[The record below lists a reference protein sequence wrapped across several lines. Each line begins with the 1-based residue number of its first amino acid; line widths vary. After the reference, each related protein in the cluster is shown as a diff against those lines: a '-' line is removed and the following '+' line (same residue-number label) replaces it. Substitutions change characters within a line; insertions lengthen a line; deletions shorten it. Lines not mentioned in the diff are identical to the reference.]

1 MNDIIANNA
10 PRMVSVKDFR
20 IDADYASWLSEIK
33 RRYISAQIKASI
45 KINTEK
51 LRFNWSVGRDLVM
64 RKAEERWGSGVVEQ
78 LSFDLREAFPQ
89 EKGFSSRNMWRMKQ
103 WYLYF
108 STTEANEKLSRLVA
122 ELQNVESSYLINVP
136 QPVAHLNG
144 ESCFPIVLGMI
155 PWGHQTDIVS
165 KCKSVDEAVFYLREC
180 ILGGW
185 SRQTLDN
192 SLNANLYKSHGKA
205 ISNFSAYLPEAQSRM
220 AQEITKD
227 NYDFGFITVPVNYKE
242 EQLENALEQ
251 NITRFL
257 LELGTGF
264 AFVGRQKELIVGNRT
279 RRIDM
284 LFYHIRLKAYVV
296 VELKVKPFDPEYAG
310 KLNYY
315 VNAVDELLKGP
326 DDNPTIGLLICSD
339 KDETDVR
346 WAFKGIQTPMGVAS
360 YDNVQ
365 IDTSNLLPSA
375 EELQARVR
383 LVEKELNKNSISGR

>member
-1 MNDIIANNA
+1 MDDIASNNE
-10 PRMVSVKDFR
+10 PHIVSVKDFR
-20 IDADYASWLSEIK
+20 IDSDYAAWLSEIK

-78 LSFDLREAFPQ
+78 LSLDLREAFPQ

-108 STTEANEKLSRLVA
+108 STSEANEKLPRLVA
-122 ELQNVESSYLINVP
+122 ELQNSESSYLINVP
-136 QPVAHLNG
+136 QSMADLND
-144 ESCFPIVLGMI
+144 EQCFPIVLGMI
-155 PWGHQTDIVS
+155 PWGHQTDVVT
-165 KCKSVDEAVFYLREC
+165 KCKSVDEAIFYLREC

-192 SLNANLYKSHGKA
+192 SLKANLYKSRGKA
-205 ISNFSAYLPEAQSRM
+205 ISNFPEYLPEAQSRL

-242 EQLENALEQ
+242 DQLEAALEQ

-264 AFVGRQKELIVGNRT
+264 AFVGRQKELIVGKRT

-284 LFYHIRLKAYVV
+284 LFYHIRLKAYIV
-296 VELKVKPFDPEYAG
+296 VELKVKPFDPEFAG

-339 KDETDVR
+339 KNDTEVR

-365 IDTSNLLPSA
+365 IASSNLLPSA

-383 LVEKELNKNSISGR
+383 LVEEQLNNNPTKD

>member
-1 MNDIIANNA
+1 MDDIASNNE
-10 PRMVSVKDFR
+10 PHIVSVKDFR
-20 IDADYASWLSEIK
+20 IDSDYAAWLSEIK

-78 LSFDLREAFPQ
+78 LSLDLREAFPQ

-108 STTEANEKLSRLVA
+108 STSEANEKLPRLVA
-122 ELQNVESSYLINVP
+122 ELQNYESSYLINVP
-136 QPVAHLNG
+136 QSMADLND
-144 ESCFPIVLGMI
+144 EQCFPIVLGMI
-155 PWGHQTDIVS
+155 PWGHQTDVVT
-165 KCKSVDEAVFYLREC
+165 KCKSVDEAIFYLREC

-192 SLNANLYKSHGKA
+192 SLKANLYKSRGKA
-205 ISNFSAYLPEAQSRM
+205 ISNFPEYLPEAQSRL

-242 EQLENALEQ
+242 DQLEAALEQ

-264 AFVGRQKELIVGNRT
+264 AFVGRQKELIVGKRT

-284 LFYHIRLKAYVV
+284 LFYHIRLKAYIV
-296 VELKVKPFDPEYAG
+296 VELKVKPFDPEFAG

-339 KDETDVR
+339 KNDTEVR

-365 IDTSNLLPSA
+365 IAPSNLLPSA

-383 LVEKELNKNSISGR
+383 LVEEQLYNNPTKD

>member
-1 MNDIIANNA
+1 MDDIASNNE
-10 PRMVSVKDFR
+10 PHIVSVKDFR
-20 IDADYASWLSEIK
+20 IDSDYAAWLSEIK

-78 LSFDLREAFPQ
+78 FSLDLREAFPQ

-108 STTEANEKLSRLVA
+108 STSEANEKLPRLVA
-122 ELQNVESSYLINVP
+122 ELQNSESSYLINVP
-136 QPVAHLNG
+136 QSMADLND
-144 ESCFPIVLGMI
+144 EQCFPIVLGMI
-155 PWGHQTDIVS
+155 PWGHQTDVVT
-165 KCKSVDEAVFYLREC
+165 KCKSVDEAIFYLREC

-192 SLNANLYKSHGKA
+192 SLKANLYKSRGKA
-205 ISNFSAYLPEAQSRM
+205 ISNFPEYLPEAQSRL

-242 EQLENALEQ
+242 DQLEAALEQ

-264 AFVGRQKELIVGNRT
+264 AFVGRQKELIVGKRT
-279 RRIDM
+279 RRIDI
-284 LFYHIRLKAYVV
+284 LFYHIRLKAYIV
-296 VELKVKPFDPEYAG
+296 VELKVKPFDPEFAG

-339 KDETDVR
+339 KNDTEVR

-365 IDTSNLLPSA
+365 IAPSNLLPSA

-383 LVEKELNKNSISGR
+383 LVEEQLNNNPTKD

>member
-1 MNDIIANNA
+1 MDDIASNNE
-10 PRMVSVKDFR
+10 PHIVSVKDFR
-20 IDADYASWLSEIK
+20 IDSDYAAWLSEIK

-78 LSFDLREAFPQ
+78 LSLDLREAFPQ

-108 STTEANEKLSRLVA
+108 STSEANEKLPRLVA
-122 ELQNVESSYLINVP
+122 ELQNSESSYLINVP
-136 QPVAHLNG
+136 QSMADLND
-144 ESCFPIVLGMI
+144 EQCFPIVLGMI
-155 PWGHQTDIVS
+155 PWGHQTDVVT
-165 KCKSVDEAVFYLREC
+165 KCKSVDEAIFYLREC

-192 SLNANLYKSHGKA
+192 SLKANLYKSRGKA
-205 ISNFSAYLPEAQSRM
+205 ISNFPEYLPEAQSRL

-242 EQLENALEQ
+242 DQLEAALEQ

-264 AFVGRQKELIVGNRT
+264 AFVGRQKELIVGKRT

-284 LFYHIRLKAYVV
+284 LFYHIRLKAYIV
-296 VELKVKPFDPEYAG
+296 VELKVKPFDPEFAG

-339 KDETDVR
+339 KNDTEVR

-360 YDNVQ
+360 YDNLQ
-365 IDTSNLLPSA
+365 IAPSNLLPSA

-383 LVEKELNKNSISGR
+383 LVEEQLNNNPTKD

>member
-1 MNDIIANNA
+1 MDDFTPNNE
-10 PRMVSVKDFR
+10 PHIVRIKDFR
-20 IDADYASWLSEIK
+20 IDADYAAWFSEIK
-33 RRYISAQIKASI
+33 RRYVSAQIKASV
-45 KINTEK
+45 KVNTVR
-51 LRFNWSVGRDLVM
+51 LSFNWSIGRDLVI
-64 RKAEERWGSGVVEQ
+64 RKADEKWGGGVVEQ
-78 LSFDLREAFPQ
+78 LSLDLQHTFPKA
-89 EKGFSSRNMWRMKQ
+89 KGFGSRNLWNMKK
-103 WYLYF
+103 WYQFF
-108 STTEANEKLSRLVA
+108 SSPEALEKLHRLGA
-122 ELQNVESSYLINVP
+122 ELQRQESAGFIKLHQAGAEFGLP
-136 QPVAHLNG
+136 L
-144 ESCFPIVLGMI
+144 VLGLV
-155 PWGHQTDIVS
+155 PWRHQVNIMT
-165 KCKSVDEAVFYLREC
+165 KCESVDEALFYLREC
-180 ILGGW
+180 ISGGW

-192 SLNANLYKSHGKA
+192 SLKANLYKSRGKA
-205 ISNFSAYLPEAQSRM
+205 ISNFPEYLPEAQSRM

-227 NYDFGFITVPVNYKE
+227 NYDFGFVTVPVNYKE
-242 EQLENALEQ
+242 EQLEAALEH

-279 RRIDM
+279 RKIDM

-296 VELKVKPFDPEYAG
+296 VELKVRPFDPEYAG

-339 KDETDVR
+339 KDETEVR

-365 IDTSNLLPSA
+365 ISSPSTLLPSA

-383 LVEKELNKNSISGR
+383 LVEEELKANND

>member
-1 MNDIIANNA
+1 MDDIASNNE
-10 PRMVSVKDFR
+10 PHIVSVKDFR
-20 IDADYASWLSEIK
+20 IDSDYAAWLSEIK

-78 LSFDLREAFPQ
+78 LSLDLREAFPQ

-108 STTEANEKLSRLVA
+108 STSEANEKLPRLVA
-122 ELQNVESSYLINVP
+122 ELQNYESSYLINVP
-136 QPVAHLNG
+136 QSMADLND
-144 ESCFPIVLGMI
+144 EQCFPIVLGMI
-155 PWGHQTDIVS
+155 PWGHQTDVVT
-165 KCKSVDEAVFYLREC
+165 KCKSVDEAIFYLREC

-192 SLNANLYKSHGKA
+192 SLKANLYKSRGKA
-205 ISNFSAYLPEAQSRM
+205 ISNFPEYLPEAQSRL

-242 EQLENALEQ
+242 DQLEAALEQ

-264 AFVGRQKELIVGNRT
+264 AFVGRQKELIVGKRT

-284 LFYHIRLKAYVV
+284 LFYHIRLKAYIV
-296 VELKVKPFDPEYAG
+296 VELKVKPFDPEFAG

-339 KDETDVR
+339 KNDTEVR

-365 IDTSNLLPSA
+365 IAPSNLLPSA

-383 LVEKELNKNSISGR
+383 LVEEQLNNNPTKD

>member
-1 MNDIIANNA
+1 MDDITANNE
-10 PRMVSVKDFR
+10 PRVVSVKDFR
-20 IDADYASWLSEIK
+20 IDSDYAAWLSEIK

-45 KINTEK
+45 KINIEK
-51 LRFNWSVGRDLVM
+51 LCFNWSVGRDLVM

-78 LSFDLREAFPQ
+78 LSFDLKEAFPQ

-103 WYLYF
+103 WYLFF
-108 STTEANEKLSRLVA
+108 STTEANEKLTQLVA
-122 ELQNVESSYLINVP
+122 EMQKVESPYLINMPQTVAVLNVESS
-136 QPVAHLNG
+136 
-144 ESCFPIVLGMI
+144 FPIVLGMI

-165 KCKSVDEAVFYLREC
+165 KCKSVDEAMFYLREC

-185 SRQTLDN
+185 SRQTLNN
-192 SLNANLYKSHGKA
+192 SLKANLYKSHGKA
-205 ISNFSAYLPEAQSRM
+205 ISNFREYLPEAQSRM

-227 NYDFGFITVPVNYKE
+227 NYDFGFITVPVNYRE
-242 EQLENALEQ
+242 EQLEVALEQ

-284 LFYHIRLKAYVV
+284 LFYHIRLKAYIV

-339 KDETDVR
+339 KDETEVR

-365 IDTSNLLPSA
+365 IASSNLLPSA

-383 LVEKELNKNSISGR
+383 LVEEELNNNPAMV

>member
-1 MNDIIANNA
+1 MDDIASNNE
-10 PRMVSVKDFR
+10 PHIVSVKDFR
-20 IDADYASWLSEIK
+20 IDSDYAAWLSEIK

-78 LSFDLREAFPQ
+78 LSLDLREAFPQ

-108 STTEANEKLSRLVA
+108 STSEANEKMPRLVA
-122 ELQNVESSYLINVP
+122 ELQNSESSYLINVP
-136 QPVAHLNG
+136 QSMADLND
-144 ESCFPIVLGMI
+144 EQCFPIVLGMI
-155 PWGHQTDIVS
+155 PWGHQTDVVT
-165 KCKSVDEAVFYLREC
+165 KCKSVDEAIFYLREC

-192 SLNANLYKSHGKA
+192 SLKANLYKSRGKA
-205 ISNFSAYLPEAQSRM
+205 TSNFPEYLPEAQSRL

-242 EQLENALEQ
+242 DQLEAALEQ

-264 AFVGRQKELIVGNRT
+264 AFVGRQKELIVGKRT

-284 LFYHIRLKAYVV
+284 LFYHIRLKAYIV
-296 VELKVKPFDPEYAG
+296 VELKVKPFDPEFAG

-339 KDETDVR
+339 KNDTEVR

-360 YDNVQ
+360 YDNLQ
-365 IDTSNLLPSA
+365 IAPSNLLPSA

-383 LVEKELNKNSISGR
+383 LVEEQLNNNPTKD

>member
-1 MNDIIANNA
+1 MDDATTSND
-10 PRMVSVKDFR
+10 PRIVRVKDFR
-20 IDADYASWLSEIK
+20 IDADYAAWLSEIK
-33 RRYISAQIKASI
+33 RRYVSAQIKASF
-45 KINTEK
+45 KVNTEK
-51 LRFNWSVGRDLVM
+51 LRFNWSIGRDLVI

-78 LSFDLREAFPQ
+78 LSFDLQEAFPI
-89 EKGFSSRNMWRMKQ
+89 EKGFSSRNLWRMKQ
-103 WYLYF
+103 WYLFF
-108 STTEANEKLSRLVA
+108 STPEAYEKLPQLVA
-122 ELQNVESSYLINVP
+122 ELQKSESPYHINLP
-136 QPVAHLNG
+136 QPVADSY
-144 ESCFPIVLGMI
+144 EEQCFPTVLGMI

-165 KCKSVDEAVFYLREC
+165 KCKSIDEALFYLREC

-185 SRQTLDN
+185 SRLTLDN
-192 SLNANLYKSHGKA
+192 SLKANLYKSHGKA
-205 ISNFSAYLPEAQSRM
+205 ISNFSEYLPEAQSRM

-242 EQLENALEQ
+242 EQLEAALEQ

-296 VELKVKPFDPEYAG
+296 VELKARPFDPEYAG

-326 DDNPTIGLLICSD
+326 GDNPTIGLLICSD
-339 KDETDVR
+339 KNETDVR

-365 IDTSNLLPSA
+365 IAPSDLLPSA

-383 LVEKELNKNSISGR
+383 LVEAEMRKSKE

>member
-1 MNDIIANNA
+1 MDDIASNNE
-10 PRMVSVKDFR
+10 PHIVSVKDFR
-20 IDADYASWLSEIK
+20 IDSDYAAWLSEIK

-78 LSFDLREAFPQ
+78 LSLDLREAFPQ

-108 STTEANEKLSRLVA
+108 STSEANEKLPRLVA
-122 ELQNVESSYLINVP
+122 ELQNSESSYLINVP
-136 QPVAHLNG
+136 QSMADLND
-144 ESCFPIVLGMI
+144 EQCFPIVLGMI
-155 PWGHQTDIVS
+155 PWGHQTDVVT
-165 KCKSVDEAVFYLREC
+165 KCKSVDEAIFYLREC

-192 SLNANLYKSHGKA
+192 SLKANLYKSRGKA
-205 ISNFSAYLPEAQSRM
+205 ISNFPEYLPEAQSRL

-242 EQLENALEQ
+242 DQLEAALEQ

-264 AFVGRQKELIVGNRT
+264 AFVGRQKELIVGKRT

-284 LFYHIRLKAYVV
+284 LFYHIRLKAYIV
-296 VELKVKPFDPEYAG
+296 VELKVKPFDPEFAG

-339 KDETDVR
+339 KNDTEVR

-365 IDTSNLLPSA
+365 IAPSNLLPSA

-383 LVEKELNKNSISGR
+383 LVEEQLNNNPTKD